1 MPPPSA
7 GERSERESLW
17 SVSAKRLP
25 YYLIVFS
32 LLMGVG
38 LLGSAITAIS
48 GGAKFW
54 AVIVKV
60 AQELAAIGAATGG
73 VLLAIEGSIMG
84 ITKLIIERT
93 REEAY
98 AQGARQERQRIERH
112 LKEQGV
118 NVQLPDPAEQ
128 QKQDK
133 KNP

>member
-1 MPPPSA
+1 
-7 GERSERESLW
+7 
-17 SVSAKRLP
+17 
-25 YYLIVFS
+25 
-32 LLMGVG
+32 MGIG
-38 LLGSAITAIS
+38 LLGSTITAIL
-48 GGAKFW
+48 GGVKFW

-60 AQELAAIGAATGG
+60 AQDLAAIGAATGG

-98 AQGARQERQRIERH
+98 AQGAMQERQRIERH

-118 NVQLPDPAEQ
+118 NVQLPPAEQQ

-133 KNP
+133 KTQ

>member
-1 MPPPSA
+1 
-7 GERSERESLW
+7 
-17 SVSAKRLP
+17 
-25 YYLIVFS
+25 
-32 LLMGVG
+32 
-38 LLGSAITAIS
+38 
-48 GGAKFW
+48 
-54 AVIVKV
+54 
-60 AQELAAIGAATGG
+60 
-73 VLLAIEGSIMG
+73 MG

-118 NVQLPDPAEQ
+118 NVQLPAPAEQ

>member
-84 ITKLIIERT
+84 IMKLLIEKT

-118 NVQLPDPAEQ
+118 NVQLPAPAEQ